1 MPALEA
7 LGAIVIGLSIGY
19 LLHRKYSKH
28 ASPLQSLIQMLLAV
42 LWMLA
47 ALASIITGFYII
59 GIIGLALFWYFFLGN
74 AENVR
79 ESDIPTN
86 RSSWRQSI
94 SDFDPPGME
103 RK

>member
-7 LGAIVIGLSIGY
+7 LGAIVIALTAGY
-19 LLHRKYSKH
+19 ILHRKFSQH
-28 ASPLQSLIQMLLAV
+28 ASPLQSLIQMMLALL
-42 LWMLA
+42 WILA
-47 ALASIITGFYII
+47 ALASIITGFYVI
-59 GIIGLALFWYFFLGN
+59 GMIGLALFWYFFLGN

-86 RSSWRQSI
+86 RSSWRRSV
-94 SDFDPPGME
+94 SNFDPPGME